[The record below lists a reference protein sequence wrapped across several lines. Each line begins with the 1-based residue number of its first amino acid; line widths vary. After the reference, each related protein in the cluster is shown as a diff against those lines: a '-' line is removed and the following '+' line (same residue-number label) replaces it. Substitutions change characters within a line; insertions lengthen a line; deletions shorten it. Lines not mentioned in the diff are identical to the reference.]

1 MRKKFIML
9 LILSS
14 TIIMGSQTVVQGK
27 EINTTEVSTK
37 VISTYNLDNYYIRE
51 ILYSKGYPIDNNI
64 RYELV
69 NFFNINGTKT
79 YVIDVYA
86 NDILISGGR
95 LTITS
100 YSSRDPYI
108 NGISTEKVKS
118 LLGTK
123 WSKKVKISNN
133 DAIYKA
139 RYVVYMDS
147 LKDIREEEVVVESLS
162 LVEVNGVYAPCYSL
176 AVTCGDT
183 KEGWKILI
191 NAETGDVINLYKL

>member
-14 TIIMGSQTVVQGK
+14 TIIMGSQTVVHAK

-51 ILYSKGYPIDNNI
+51 ILYSKGYPIDSNI
-64 RYELV
+64 RYDLV

-86 NDILISGGR
+86 DDILISGGR

-108 NGISTEKVKS
+108 SGISSEKVKAVS
-118 LLGTK
+118 GTK
-123 WSKKVKISNN
+123 WSKKVKISND

-139 RYVVYMDS
+139 RYAVYMDS
-147 LKDIREEEVVVESLS
+147 LKDISEEEVVVENLS
-162 LVEVNGVYAPCYSL
+162 LVEVNSVYAPCYSL
-176 AVTCGDT
+176 AVTYGDT